1 MMTIQLTACGAD
13 GQEAAIGRELHTLFA
28 VQDDLDDIS
37 EAQGWMLLGDFYEA
51 GNHDVDTVLAEL
63 GLPPDLLPAGFN
75 EPVQWFEPQALWQ
88 ATIALREYFH
98 QRPQDFIG
106 RAPHTLAALLAD
118 FDVLE
123 CGLQVAIAQQY
134 KVHLRLLSND

>member
-1 MMTIQLTACGAD
+1 MMTIQLTACGND
-13 GQEAAIGRELHTLFA
+13 GKEAAIGRELHTLFA

-51 GNHDVDTVLAEL
+51 GNHGVGTVLAEW
-63 GLPPDLLPAGFN
+63 GAPDMLLEEFH
-75 EPVQWFEPQALWQ
+75 EPVQWFEPTELWQ
-88 ATIALREYFH
+88 ATVALREYFH
-98 QRPQDFIG
+98 HRPQDFPNCP
-106 RAPHTLAALLAD
+106 PHTLEALLAD

-123 CGLQVAIAQQY
+123 CGLQAAFRQQH